1 MIKSMFL
8 GQKANTV
15 KCLWLPS
22 VLNEHC
28 HSVRSLTG
36 PEHSGACLSG
46 KGCGGHCL
54 GDPLILSRCYSAFQL
69 FNCCLPPPP
78 PCFVGSCVLGIYWD
92 LILSAGSQHFPW
104 KIFTRNGWGAHF
116 PNTDRGR
123 HVEGSFGCK
132 QQAWALQELYDF
144 VGITSVVVCCS
155 EISSC

>member
-1 MIKSMFL
+1 MSLTALCSKWALPQCEVSDWSWTQWGMLVWKGVWWALPWWSPYIKSL
-8 GQKANTV
+8 LL
-15 KCLWLPS
+15 CIS
-22 VLNEHC
+22 VVQL
-28 HSVRSLTG
+28 
-36 PEHSGACLSG
+36 LS
-46 KGCGGHCL
+46 
-54 GDPLILSRCYSAFQL
+54 A
-69 FNCCLPPPP
+69 PPP